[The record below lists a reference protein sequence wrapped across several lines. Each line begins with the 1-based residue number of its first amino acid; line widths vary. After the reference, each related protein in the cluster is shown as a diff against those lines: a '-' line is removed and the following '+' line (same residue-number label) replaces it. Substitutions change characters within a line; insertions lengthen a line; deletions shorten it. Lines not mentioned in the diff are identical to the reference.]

1 MDNVG
6 SPLAAPKLTWAE
18 HGGRFLAAVENG
30 ALSAT
35 QFHPEKSGDAGAH
48 LLENWV
54 RDSHDRR
61 HTAPGRGGGG
71 SGRHSPAGGGFSIAK
86 LAFYA
91 LGAGAL
97 VLAVCIPIIVVC
109 ANWSPFAGLAA
120 ALVAVVAMIAAI
132 GTVANR
138 MVDRARAELLAA
150 QDRPPH

>member
-1 MDNVG
+1 M
-6 SPLAAPKLTWAE
+6 T
-18 HGGRFLAAVENG
+18 GGTPRRDG
-30 ALSAT
+30 
-35 QFHPEKSGDAGAH
+35 AGAGPDDTP
-48 LLENWV
+48 
-54 RDSHDRR
+54 R
-61 HTAPGRGGGG
+61 P
-71 SGRHSPAGGGFSIAK
+71 GGGFSIAK

-91 LGAGAL
+91 LGAGVL